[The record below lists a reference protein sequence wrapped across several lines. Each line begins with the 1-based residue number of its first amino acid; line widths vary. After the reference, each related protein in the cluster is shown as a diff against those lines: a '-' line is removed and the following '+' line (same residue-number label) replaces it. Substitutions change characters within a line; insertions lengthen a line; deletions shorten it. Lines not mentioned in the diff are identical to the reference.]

1 MRPMHEKIYEFV
13 VGYILDHKYPPS
25 IREIGAGV
33 GLKSTSSVH
42 RHVSRMLERGV
53 FETDARF
60 NSPRAIRVPGLVI
73 TRREEGKGAYNGTV
87 EG

>member
-33 GLKSTSSVH
+33 GLKSTSSVY
-42 RHVSRMLERGV
+42 RYLTQMYERGIL
-53 FETDARF
+53 ETDDGVSA
-60 NSPRAIRVPGLVI
+60 PRAIRVPELVI
-73 TRREEGKGAYNGTV
+73 VRSENTG
-87 EG
+87 